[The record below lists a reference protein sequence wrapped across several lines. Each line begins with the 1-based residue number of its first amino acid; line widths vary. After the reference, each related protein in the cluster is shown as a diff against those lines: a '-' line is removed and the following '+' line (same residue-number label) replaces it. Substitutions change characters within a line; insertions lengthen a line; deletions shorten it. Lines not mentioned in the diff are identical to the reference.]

1 MMIAETAAD
10 TATAMGRNLSRRSSS
25 GVGRSDPESAGL
37 EHQLC
42 QGVCFHLAHHA
53 SAVHLHRDDADSELR
68 GNLFVHPATDDQLHD
83 LPLAAGES
91 GVSLLES
98 THLRIVTLSA
108 EFLLQAIR
116 SYEHV
121 PHDLLATFLEQDF

>member
-1 MMIAETAAD
+1 M
-10 TATAMGRNLSRRSSS
+10 
-25 GVGRSDPESAGL
+25 
-37 EHQLC
+37 
-42 QGVCFHLAHHA
+42 
-53 SAVHLHRDDADSELR
+53 HLHRDDADPELR
-68 GNLFVHPATDDQLHD
+68 TNLFVLLATDDQLHD